1 MKNYAFLKVDIMT
14 KDDSVSLPRIEVQI
28 EIADYFSALA
38 IFNLRKKNLVKWRGI
53 YSGQPE
59 KLFTTPT

>member
-14 KDDSVSLPRIEVQI
+14 KDDIVSLPRIEVQI

-38 IFNLRKKNLVKWRGI
+38 IFNLRKKI
-53 YSGQPE
+53 
-59 KLFTTPT
+59 